1 MRRSQKERWQRW
13 RCREPGDGEA
23 AEEAEIVLTKKRA
36 STKREMKKELAEL
49 EAEMARTIDEAND
62 AMLLR
67 WAEDPVAYVREALGV
82 DGVPGD
88 MKNPGISTQQK
99 DGLEKLGKLV
109 NSKIKLS
116 EGRKLTE
123 EEAEYASKIGIS
135 IMSGHGVGK
144 DGFAAWAILWFLTCF
159 PYPKIPCTAPNAA
172 QLQSV
177 LWSEI
182 AKWLNRR
189 NAVGEPCCLEE
200 IRQVFAIQTTKVFRT
215 DLEDKSEVGKRWF
228 AEART
233 VNLNQSEDKQA
244 ETLAGRHEDYMFAL
258 VDEGSG
264 VPDAVRRP
272 FEGGLTGI
280 CNFLLEIF
288 NPTHRSGFSYRTH
301 FGKAS
306 ETKQWVKLHWDA
318 EESEI
323 VPKEHIEKIAAK
335 YGRKSNFFLVR
346 VKGLPPQSDE
356 DTLIPDN
363 WVYAA
368 QQRNLDPLPTDP
380 VFVGVDCAMGGGDDA
395 VLTARK
401 GPKIIGKATYPK
413 TEKTQELGTNVVSFA
428 NEYEADMIFIDSI
441 GVGKGVYD
449 FVCLFFPSHKV
460 VGVDVREAAREPSR
474 FYRLRDE
481 LWWKMRTAFEK
492 NLVDIPEDDGDL
504 RSQLSSVKYE
514 RSVQHLGN
522 VIKVES
528 KAQMKKRQKGSPDH
542 ADSYMLTFVRDITA
556 LRLDKEMD
564 KYEEEEPEEAEV
576 EHAWMMA

>member
-1 MRRSQKERWQRW
+1 MPKRPVDE
-13 RCREPGDGEA
+13 
-23 AEEAEIVLTKKRA
+23 KK
-36 STKREMKKELAEL
+36 KLKKALDEL
-49 EAEMARTIDEAND
+49 ELQAIKTVDEAND
-62 AMLLR
+62 EMLDR
-67 WAEDPVAYVREALGV
+67 WAKDPVAYVREALGV
-82 DGVPGD
+82 NGVPGD
-88 MKNPGISTQQK
+88 MRNPGISTQQK
-99 DGLEKLGKLV
+99 DGLEKLGLLV
-109 NSKIKLS
+109 NSKVKLS
-116 EGRKLTE
+116 YGEKLTA
-123 EEAEYASKIGIS
+123 EEADYASKIGIS
-135 IMSGHGVGK
+135 IMAGQGVGK
-144 DGFAAWAILWFLTCF
+144 DGWAAWAILWFLTCF

-182 AKWLNRR
+182 SKWLHRR
-189 NAVGEPCCLEE
+189 DAVGEPCCLPMIRDVFE
-200 IRQVFAIQTTKVFRT
+200 IQSTKVFRT

-244 ETLAGRHEDYMFAL
+244 ETLAGRHEDYMFCL
-258 VDEGSG
+258 VDESSG

-280 CNFLLEIF
+280 CNFLIEIF
-288 NPTHRSGFSYRTH
+288 NPTHRSGFAFRSH
-301 FGKAS
+301 FGKES

-323 VPKEHIEKIAAK
+323 VPKEHVEAIAAK
-335 YGRKSNFFLVR
+335 HGRKSNFFLVR
-346 VKGLPPQSDE
+346 VKGLPPESDE

-368 QQRNLDPLPTDP
+368 QQRNLEPMPTDP
-380 VFVGVDCAMGGGDDA
+380 VFIGVDCAMGGDDQA

-401 GPKIIGKATYPK
+401 GPKVIGKATYLK
-413 TEKTQELGTNVVSFA
+413 TETTQELGTNVVSFA
-428 NEYEADMIFIDSI
+428 NEYEGDLIFIDSI
-441 GVGKGVYD
+441 GIGKGVYD
-449 FVCLFFPSHKV
+449 FVCLFFPKQKV
-460 VGVDVREAAREPSR
+460 VSVDVREAARDPKR
-474 FYRLRDE
+474 FFRLRDE
-481 LWWKMRTAFEK
+481 LWWKMRDAFEK
-492 NLVDIPEDDGDL
+492 NLVDIPQDDGEL

-556 LRLDKEMD
+556 LRLDREMD
-564 KYEEEEPEEAEV
+564 KYSEEEEDMDANV
-576 EHAWMMA
+576 EHSWMLS